1 MEELR
6 FALVALFAIAILY
19 LSFKVKKKNENKST
33 K

>member
-19 LSFKVKKKNENKST
+19 LSFKAKKKNKKS
-33 K
+33 KL